1 MPTIDLGKVRGENG
15 KDGVGGGS
23 ASIELLAEPMLESE
37 VYQAK
42 EGSSTDYVTM
52 PKWHVPIQTDKIKSP
67 PKVGDIISIEL
78 ESPYAGSNGLITKF
92 KLDFKCIRSD
102 TTLFGNI
109 PVPVSQCDFRIC
121 AIAEPN
127 IRFGNFTNVIDGSS
141 RYAGVGFSGYDFDD
155 IVLLGG
161 VDDFVYMHGFAEFMN
176 YADEH
181 CGGVIEG
188 LGSTAELRAEIGNGD
203 ILEMIAFYSGGD
215 VAPWWKYSTSLSTDT
230 SGNISCLWFL
240 YHNTPPFGSLPTSF
254 EEFEIKQASNSGSRG
269 WYTGQYLI
277 KSVRYKEMS

>member
-1 MPTIDLGKVRGENG
+1 MATIDLGKVKGEDG

-23 ASIELLAEPMLESE
+23 ASIELLEKPMLESE

-42 EGSSTDYVTM
+42 AGSSSDFVTY
-52 PKWHVPIQTDKIKSP
+52 PKWNIPIQIDKIKSP

-78 ESPYAGSNGLITKF
+78 ESPFGGSGGRITKF
-92 KLDFKCIRSD
+92 KLDFKCRNAD
-102 TTLFGNI
+102 TVMAADNI
-109 PVPVSQCDFRIC
+109 PLPITVCSFRIC
-121 AIAEPN
+121 AITEPN
-127 IRFGNFTNVIDGSS
+127 VITANKWNGGLHS
-141 RYAGVGFSGYDFDD
+141 GVVFQQYNFDD

-161 VDDFVYMHGFAEFMN
+161 ADDFEYIHGLAEVLD

-181 CGGVIEG
+181 CGGIIEG
-188 LGSTAELRAEIGNGD
+188 AGSTADFRKEYGNGN
-203 ILEMIAFYSGGD
+203 ILELIAFYSGD
-215 VAPWWKYSTSLSTDT
+215 NVAPWWKYSTSASTDT

-240 YHNTPPFGSLPTSF
+240 YPSDNSTPIGSLPTSF
-254 EEFEIKQASNSGSRG
+254 EACNIKQASSSRSRG